1 VKIKWIPRLTVHK
14 RSYRTKILAEMLTI
28 KKNEEEEVKLIVQE
42 EEYLMSLLLT
52 LEWPP
57 VSLTSSMNSF
67 YSA

>member
-1 VKIKWIPRLTVHK
+1 
-14 RSYRTKILAEMLTI
+14 MLTI